1 MTTTVT
7 ATRNPIVFAVGC
19 ARSGTT
25 LLQRMLDNHPELAV
39 ANDTHFILSAID
51 KATLQGG
58 NDPILT
64 TQIVDDTL
72 SYYRFSRLGLNEAQV
87 RAAAENAPTYSAF
100 VSNLYDVFGSMHGKP
115 FAGEKTPSYCASI
128 PILSGLFPDAKFI
141 HLVRDGRDVALSV
154 LEWADRRDRKRGPA
168 KLEFWEQ
175 DPLATTALWWSW
187 TVRRAMEGA
196 GLAGRDLVLTL
207 HHRELVDDPEASM
220 RRVCDFLGLRY
231 SESMVRYYEGKE
243 NPGGRGSAK
252 RRWLRPTPGLRDWR
266 TQMSREDI
274 EVFCGLAGDVLEE
287 AGYDPERSEAGESVS
302 RRIEAARAWSLNNG
316 ALSGT
321 SFQTV

>member
-1 MTTTVT
+1 MTT
-7 ATRNPIVFAVGC
+7 ARNPIVFAVGC

-25 LLQRMLDNHPELAV
+25 LLQRMLDNHPDLAV

-51 KATLQGG
+51 KAMLDDG

-64 TQIVDDTL
+64 AQIVDDTL
-72 SYYRFSRLGLNEAQV
+72 SYYRFSRLGVNEAEV
-87 RAAAENAPTYSAF
+87 RAAAENARTYSRF
-100 VSNLYDVFGSMHGKP
+100 VSNLYDVFGSLHGKP

-128 PILSGLFPDAKFI
+128 PKLSGLFPDAKFI
-141 HLVRDGRDVALSV
+141 HLMRDGRDVALSV

-196 GLAGRDLVLTL
+196 DLVGPDLALTL
-207 HHRELVDDPEASM
+207 NHHELVVDSEGSM

-231 SESMVRYYEGKE
+231 SDSMTRYFEGKE
-243 NPGGRGSAK
+243 NRDGRGSAK
-252 RRWLRPTPGLRDWR
+252 WRWLRPTPGLRDWR
-266 TQMSREDI
+266 TQMSLEDR
-274 EVFCGLAGDVLEE
+274 EVFSGLAGDVLEA
-287 AGYDPERSEAGESVS
+287 AGYDPKSPVAGESAN

-316 ALSGT
+316 ALAGT
-321 SFQTV
+321 SFQTA

>member
-1 MTTTVT
+1 MKTAVTT
-7 ATRNPIVFAVGC
+7 ARNPIVFAVGC

-51 KATLQGG
+51 KAMLQGG

-64 TQIVDDTL
+64 AQIVDDTL

-87 RAAAENAPTYSAF
+87 RAAAENAPTYSGF
-100 VSNLYDVFGSMHGKP
+100 VSNLYDVFALLRGKP
-115 FAGEKTPSYCASI
+115 FAGEKTPSYCTSI
-128 PILSGLFPDAKFI
+128 PMLSGLFPDAKFV
-141 HLVRDGRDVALSV
+141 HLLRDGRDVALSV

-175 DPLATTALWWSW
+175 DPLATTAIWWSW
-187 TVRRAMEGA
+187 AVRRAMEGA
-196 GLAGRDLVLTL
+196 RLVGPDLVLTL
-207 HHRELVDDPEASM
+207 HHHELVAVPEGSM

-252 RRWLRPTPGLRDWR
+252 WRWLRPTPGLRDWR
-266 TQMSREDI
+266 TQMSREDAA
-274 EVFCGLAGDVLEE
+274 VFCGLAGDVLEE
-287 AGYDPERSEAGESVS
+287 AGYDPGRREAGESAN
-302 RRIEAARAWSLNNG
+302 RRIEAARGWSLNTG
-316 ALSGT
+316 ALAGT